1 MNISDMLSDMYD
13 IKRQARITKFDTF
26 PKDNDG
32 TDNTIKDCIDNV
44 IEQLE
49 NAES

>member
-26 PKDNDG
+26 PKANDE
-32 TDNTIKDCIDNV
+32 TDTTIKECIDNV

-49 NAES
+49 NAKP

>member
-32 TDNTIKDCIDNV
+32 TETTIKDCIDNV

>member
-1 MNISDMLSDMYD
+1 MNISDMLCDMYD
-13 IKRQARITKFDTF
+13 IRRQAQLTHFDTL

-32 TDNTIKDCIDNV
+32 TDTTIKDCIDNV

-49 NAES
+49 NVES